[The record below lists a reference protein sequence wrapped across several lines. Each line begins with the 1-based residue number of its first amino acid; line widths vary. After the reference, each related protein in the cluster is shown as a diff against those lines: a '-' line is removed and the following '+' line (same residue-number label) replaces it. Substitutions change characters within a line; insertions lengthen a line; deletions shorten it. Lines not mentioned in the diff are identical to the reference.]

1 MSITD
6 RCLVT
11 YFMKLVENKEVGGKA
26 NMKKKLIALNTSI
39 ILGVG
44 SLIAIPSV
52 SADTTSQIQQVE
64 QKINETE
71 SKISEV
77 EKKIQQMDE
86 AIKDNNALFAQ
97 TEKDIE
103 VTQAEVTKLQEEIA
117 VLNDTIA
124 KRTEVLAKRAQSFQ
138 ESGGKVS
145 YVEVLLGSE
154 NFSDFID
161 RVFAVTQIANADSD
175 LIKQHEL
182 DKASVEEKEAAV
194 DQKLTELTEK
204 KEELAGINA
213 LLQEQKQQ
221 SDEMKK
227 TLEEALKGNMA
238 ELDKLEAKL
247 EAEREAQRQAAL
259 STNTSS
265 GSSTSDSGS
274 KSSGGS
280 VAYTAPANDGS
291 LSTILNAGYKYIGNS
306 VYVFGGGR
314 SAYDVANGR
323 FDCSGFV
330 SWAFRQAGIS
340 IGSSTSVLRN
350 QGTKISFSEAR
361 PGDLVFFDTYKKD
374 GHVGIYLGGG
384 KFLGSQSSTGVA
396 VANMSSGY
404 YQKTFK
410 GHVRR
415 VANF

>member
-1 MSITD
+1 M
-6 RCLVT
+6 L
-11 YFMKLVENKEVGGKA
+11 
-26 NMKKKLIALNTSI
+26 KKKLVALNTSI

-44 SLIAIPSV
+44 SLIAIPTV
-52 SADTTSQIQQVE
+52 SADYSTQIQQVE
-64 QKINETE
+64 KKIDETE
-71 SKISEV
+71 KRLTDLQNKI
-77 EKKIQQMDE
+77 KRNDE
-86 AIKDNNALFAQ
+86 AIKDNNELIAL
-97 TEKDIE
+97 TEKDITE
-103 VTQAEVTKLQEEIA
+103 TNQEIAKLEEEIIL
-117 VLNDTIA
+117 LNETIE

-145 YVEVLLGSE
+145 YLEVLLGSE

-182 DKASVEEKEAAV
+182 DKASVEQKQAEV
-194 DQKLTELTEK
+194 DQKLMELTDK
-204 KEELAGINA
+204 KAELEGMKAQM
-213 LLQEQKQQ
+213 LEQKAEN
-221 SDEMKK
+221 DELKK
-227 TLEEALKGNMA
+227 SLEEAQAGNMA
-238 ELDKLEAKL
+238 KLDELEAKQK
-247 EAEREAQRQAAL
+247 AEIEAQKAAQRAAEEAAAAARRAQK
-259 STNTSS
+259 
-265 GSSTSDSGS
+265 GQK
-274 KSSGGS
+274 KSSSKGNGGA
-280 VAYTAPANDGS
+280 VAFTAPANDGS
-291 LSTILNAGYKYIGNS
+291 LSTILQSGYKYIGNS

-314 SAYDVANGR
+314 SSYDVANGR

-340 IGSSTSVLRN
+340 IGSSTSTLRN
-350 QGTKISFSEAR
+350 QGSRVSYSEAR

-384 KFLGSQSSTGVA
+384 KFIGSQSSTGVA
-396 VANMSSGY
+396 IANMSSGY

>member
-1 MSITD
+1 
-6 RCLVT
+6 
-11 YFMKLVENKEVGGKA
+11 
-26 NMKKKLIALNTSI
+26 MKKKLIALNTSI

-71 SKISEV
+71 NKLAEL
-77 EKKIQQMDE
+77 EKKIQKMDE
-86 AIKDNNALFAQ
+86 AIKDNKALYVQ
-97 TEKDIE
+97 TEQDIE
-103 VTQAEVTKLQEEIA
+103 ATQAEVAKLQEEIA

-182 DKASVEEKEAAV
+182 DKAAVEEKQASV
-194 DQKLTELTEK
+194 DQKLVELTEK
-204 KEELAGINA
+204 KEELEGINA
-213 LLQEQKQQ
+213 LLEEQKQQ
-221 SDEMKK
+221 NNEMKT
-227 TLEEALKGNMA
+227 TLEEAQKGNQA
-238 ELDKLEAKL
+238 KLDELEAKL
-247 EAEREAQRQAAL
+247 AAEREAQRQAAL
-259 STNTSS
+259 STNTGSTS
-265 GSSTSDSGS
+265 GSS
-274 KSSGGS
+274 KSSGGGS

-291 LSTILNAGYKYIGNS
+291 LSTILNSGYKYIGNS
-306 VYVFGGGR
+306 VYVFGAGR

-330 SWAFRQAGIS
+330 SWAFRQAGIN
-340 IGSSTSVLRN
+340 IGTSTSALRN
-350 QGTKISFSEAR
+350 QGTKVSYSEAR
-361 PGDLVFFDTYKKD
+361 PGDLIFFNTYKTD

-384 KFLGSQSSTGVA
+384 KFIGSQSSTGVA
-396 VANMSSGY
+396 IVDINSSSY
-404 YQKTFK
+404 YKQRFT

-415 VANF
+415 MANF

>member
-1 MSITD
+1 
-6 RCLVT
+6 
-11 YFMKLVENKEVGGKA
+11 MKLVETKEVGGKA

-71 SKISEV
+71 DKLAEL
-77 EKKIQQMDE
+77 EKKIQKMDE
-86 AIKDNNALFAQ
+86 AIKDNKALYVQ
-97 TEKDIE
+97 TEQDIE
-103 VTQAEVTKLQEEIA
+103 ATQAEIAKLQEEIA

-182 DKASVEEKEAAV
+182 DKAAVEEKQASV
-194 DQKLTELTEK
+194 DQKLVELTEK
-204 KEELAGINA
+204 KEELEGINA
-213 LLQEQKQQ
+213 LLEEQKQQ
-221 SDEMKK
+221 NNEMKT
-227 TLEEALKGNMA
+227 TLEEAQKGNKA
-238 ELDKLEAKL
+238 KLDELEAKL
-247 EAEREAQRQAAL
+247 AAEKEAQRQAAL
-259 STNTSS
+259 STNTGSTS
-265 GSSTSDSGS
+265 GSS

-291 LSTILNAGYKYIGNS
+291 LSTILNSGYKYIGNS

-330 SWAFRQAGIS
+330 SWAFRQAGIN

-350 QGTKISFSEAR
+350 QGTKVSYSEAR

-396 VANMSSGY
+396 VANMNSGY